1 VWPGR
6 LGATRAVCRHHA
18 ASVPA
23 TDDIDDILLEVVPT
37 GPEVATEQT
46 ATGGTEGNGEDHHF
60 DVVIIGGG
68 PGGYAAAL
76 YGAAAGLSIG
86 LVELDKVGGTCLHRG
101 CVPAKEFLETASV
114 YRTVRSASDFGIE
127 AGPDQKE
134 PTVTFS
140 VSQDR
145 KQQVVT
151 QLFTGLSGLLKGRGV
166 TVFNGSGTLLGD
178 HRVRIAGDDGSTVE
192 VTGTD
197 VVLAAGSVPRTIPGF
212 DVDGTVVLTS
222 DEVLALERLPE
233 SVAVIGGGAIG
244 CEFASM
250 FSDLGTKVTVFEAL
264 PSILNG
270 CDEDVVRT
278 VARSFKKRGIEV
290 KAGVT
295 LHGHTPDPSGRGTV
309 VSFGDGEQL
318 AVEAVVVSVGRRAR
332 TEGLITGDAGVTIDE
347 RGFVVADSSMRTSA
361 AGVWAVGDVVAGTP
375 QLAHVAFAEAI
386 VIIKSILGEPALP
399 VDYARVPWAIYCHP
413 EVAFA
418 GLTEAAAK
426 EAGFDVIVKKDPFGG
441 NSRAR
446 IIGDTEG
453 MVKVVAEKRPDGSTG
468 RILGVH
474 MVGPWVTEQL
484 GAGYLAVNWEA
495 TAEEVAHFIQP
506 HPSLSET
513 FGETVLALTGRG
525 LHVA

>member
-1 VWPGR
+1 M
-6 LGATRAVCRHHA
+6 
-18 ASVPA
+18 
-23 TDDIDDILLEVVPT
+23 EVVPT
-37 GPEVATEQT
+37 EPEVARDQT
-46 ATGGTEGNGEDHHF
+46 AAGGTDTQSGGSQHF
-60 DVVIIGGG
+60 DVVIVGGG

-76 YGAAAGLSIG
+76 YGAAAGLSVG

-101 CVPAKEFLETASV
+101 CVPAKEFLETAAV
-114 YRTVRSASDFGIE
+114 YRTVRSAADFGIS
-127 AGPDQKE
+127 AGPDQSD
-134 PTVTFS
+134 PTVKFA
-140 VSQDR
+140 VSQER
-145 KQQVVT
+145 KQQVVG
-151 QLFTGLSGLLKGRGV
+151 QLFNGLSGLLKGRGV
-166 TVFNGSGTLLGD
+166 TVFNGSGTLLAD
-178 HRVRIAGDDGSTVE
+178 HRVRIAGNDGSTVE

-212 DVDGTVVLTS
+212 DIDGTVVMTS
-222 DEVLALERLPE
+222 DEVLALDHLPA

-250 FSDLGTKVTVFEAL
+250 FADLGTSVTVFEAL
-264 PSILNG
+264 PTILNG

-278 VARSFKKRGIEV
+278 VARSFKKRGIDV

-295 LHGHTPDPSGRGTV
+295 LRGHTPDPSGRGTV
-309 VSFGDGEQL
+309 VSFGEDGSL
-318 AVEAVVVSVGRRAR
+318 AVDAVVVSVGRRPR
-332 TEGLITGDAGVTIDE
+332 TEGLVAPGSGVTIDE
-347 RGFVVADSSMRTSA
+347 RGFVVADATMRTSA
-361 AGVWAVGDVVAGTP
+361 DGVWAVGDVVAGTP
-375 QLAHVAFAEAI
+375 QLAHVAFAESI
-386 VIIKSILGEPALP
+386 VVVKSILGEPTAA
-399 VDYARVPWAIYCHP
+399 VDYSRVPWAIYCHP

-418 GLTEAAAK
+418 GMTEAGAK
-426 EAGFDVIVKKDPFGG
+426 EAGLDVVVKKDPFGG

-446 IIGDTEG
+446 IIGETEG
-453 MVKVVAEKRPDGSTG
+453 MVKVIAEKRPDGSTG

-495 TAEEVAHFIQP
+495 TPDEVAQFIQP

>member
-1 VWPGR
+1 M
-6 LGATRAVCRHHA
+6 
-18 ASVPA
+18 
-23 TDDIDDILLEVVPT
+23 EVVPT
-37 GPEVATEQT
+37 EPEVATEQT
-46 ATGGTEGNGEDHHF
+46 AAGGAGTGAGGSGHF
-60 DVVIIGGG
+60 DVVVVGGG
-68 PGGYAAAL
+68 PGGYASAL
-76 YGAAAGLSIG
+76 YGAAAGLSVA

-101 CVPAKEFLETASV
+101 CVPAKAFLETAAV
-114 YRTVRSASDFGIE
+114 HRTVRGAGEFGII
-127 AGPDQKE
+127 AGADQAD
-134 PTVTFS
+134 PTVKFS

-145 KQQVVT
+145 KQQVVD
-151 QLFTGLSGLLKGRGV
+151 QLFSGLSGLLKGRGV
-166 TVFNGSGTLLGD
+166 TVFNGSGTLVGG
-178 HRVRIAGDDGSTVE
+178 HRVRIAGNDGTATE
-192 VTGTD
+192 VTGD
-197 VVLAAGSVPRTIPGF
+197 DIVLAAGSVPRTIPGF
-212 DVDGTVVLTS
+212 DIDGTLVLTS
-222 DEVLALERLPE
+222 DEVLALDALPA

-250 FSDLGTKVTVFEAL
+250 FADLGSTVTVFEAL
-264 PSILNG
+264 PTILNG

-278 VARSFKKRGIEV
+278 VARSFKKRKIDV

-295 LHGHTPDPSGRGTV
+295 LHGHRPAPDGGTV
-309 VSFGDGEQL
+309 VSFGDSGEL
-318 AVEAVVVSVGRRAR
+318 AVDAVVVSVGRRPR
-332 TEGLITGDAGVTIDE
+332 TEGLVTADAGVTIDD
-347 RGFVVADSSMRTSA
+347 RGFVVADGAMRTSA
-361 AGVWAVGDVVAGTP
+361 PGVWAVGDVVAGTP

-386 VIIKSILGEPALP
+386 VVIKSILGEPVLP
-399 VDYARVPWAIYCHP
+399 VDYSRVPWAIYCHP

-418 GLTEAAAK
+418 GMTEAAARA
-426 EAGFDVIVKKDPFGG
+426 AGLDVVVKKDPFGG

-453 MVKVVAEKRPDGSTG
+453 MVKLVAERRPDGSTG

-495 TAEEVAHFIQP
+495 TADEVAQFIQP